1 MRLKRLSGA
10 NVFWALA
17 RTRLRPSA
25 QELFKDPDFVSRYV
39 IQLAQGIKSCLMF
52 LNPARIII
60 GGGISQAA
68 DRLFVPLREEL
79 GRQMTS
85 WWKANVEVVPA
96 ALARESVLWG
106 R

>member
-1 MRLKRLSGA
+1 
-10 NVFWALA
+10 
-17 RTRLRPSA
+17 
-25 QELFKDPDFVSRYV
+25 
-39 IQLAQGIKSCLMF
+39 MF